1 MTNYIP
7 KNSSVLSHI
16 NALMSFNL
24 CEWSVVWEEV
34 VVQLYNLQHI
44 SGNITG
50 LPG

>member
-7 KNSSVLSHI
+7 NNSSVLSHI

-34 VVQLYNLQHI
+34 VVQLYI
-44 SGNITG
+44 SLRYSETSV
-50 LPG
+50 